1 MIRGVVKVS
10 CPACATEQEVSLIQS
25 INAQDDPAAKQLL
38 LDGQLNMLVC
48 STCAKR
54 TPIAATLVYTDEDYT
69 VQVTTDTVKA
79 MAAFRGSGVTG
90 RIVKTTN
97 ELVEKIKI
105 RDAGLLDWAV
115 ELVKLSV
122 DNGPLLF
129 DRVDD
134 DQLHWIK
141 VGRIVVGM
149 ASPLLEYREAAAQ
162 EPPTVFVVDRD
173 WALSQLPN

>member
-1 MIRGVVKVS
+1 VIRGVVQVK
-10 CPACATEQEVSLIQS
+10 CPACDTEQEVSLIQS

-38 LDGQLNMLVC
+38 LEGQLNMLVC
-48 STCAKR
+48 TTCAKR
-54 TPIAATLVYTDEDYT
+54 TPVAATLVYTDDDYT
-69 VQVTTDTVKA
+69 VQVTTDTIKA
-79 MAAFRGSGVTG
+79 MAAFRGSGVSG

-129 DRVDD
+129 DRLDD
-134 DQLHWIK
+134 ELHWIK
-141 VGRIVVGM
+141 AGRIVVGL
-149 ASPLLEYREAAAQ
+149 ASSRAGYEEAASG
-162 EPPTVFVVDRD
+162 EPPTVYVIDRD